1 MSVAP
6 VWSDSPMSRLDAH
19 LNIYDPPASRLRFR
33 LLFVAETA
41 AVAALLWASAP
52 IYRAIMAAP
61 GQQLADIPSS
71 PFLIIMGLVV
81 FHAAYW
87 YRLRRVDVVVDTRSL
102 FLSHLVV
109 FAGRLCFVFGGAMFG
124 LVVFRH
130 LPDMSEVVDP
140 LRLISRSLAMLTV
153 LFSLFCYA
161 LELERIGVA
170 LSPRG

>member
-1 MSVAP
+1 
-6 VWSDSPMSRLDAH
+6 MSRLDAR
-19 LNIYDPPASRLRFR
+19 LNAYDPPASRLRFR
-33 LLFVAETA
+33 LLFAAETA

-71 PFLIIMGLVV
+71 PFLIIAGLVV

-87 YRLRRVDVVVDTRSL
+87 YRLSRVPIAVGTRSL
-102 FLSHLVV
+102 FLSHLVL
-109 FAGRLCFVFGGAMFG
+109 FAGRLCFVFGGSMFA

-130 LPDMSEVVDP
+130 FPDMSEIGNPV
-140 LRLISRSLAMLTV
+140 RLISRGLAMLAV

-161 LELERIGVA
+161 LEVERVGAA
-170 LSPRG
+170 LHPNG